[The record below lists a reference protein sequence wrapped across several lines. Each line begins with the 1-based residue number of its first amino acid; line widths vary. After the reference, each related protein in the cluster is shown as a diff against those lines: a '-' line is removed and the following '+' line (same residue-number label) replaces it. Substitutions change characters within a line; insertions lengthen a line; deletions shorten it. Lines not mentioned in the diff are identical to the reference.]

1 MQIQLDSPYIQDENP
16 AALLAGAEIE
26 AAGLHR
32 CLKIVRLWSQSSA
45 LPRPRREEIIEEEQR
60 LANLYAAILFEIGSA
75 FGLRAADELKV
86 RIEAACILPLGNAR
100 PQNKD
105 ACFPCPATRRREP
118 APPRRE
124 SECPS
129 WKPSSA
135 KSIRLGSL
143 GEPSTMRRAIT

>member
-1 MQIQLDSPYIQDENP
+1 MQIQLDSPYAHDENP

-60 LANLYAAILFEIGSA
+60 LANLYAATLFEIGSA

-86 RIEAACILPLGNAR
+86 RIDAACILDDWECPPAEQGLLFPIADD
-100 PQNKD
+100 PQT
-105 ACFPCPATRRREP
+105 AASPATTR
-118 APPRRE
+118 
-124 SECPS
+124 
-129 WKPSSA
+129 K
-135 KSIRLGSL
+135 
-143 GEPSTMRRAIT
+143 